1 MFGVGVMPLAL
12 VVAKLNSY
20 LIFIT
25 YLVSFCFHSRLAS
38 ILLDIYL
45 LFVDK
50 SVSFLYV
57 PHDSMLCLSM
67 KFMIPILQLP
77 H

>member
-1 MFGVGVMPLAL
+1 MGKEGGCVGVVGVGVGVMPLGL
-12 VVAKLNSY
+12 VVAKLISY

-25 YLVSFCFHSRLAS
+25 YLVSFRFHSRLAF

-50 SVSFLYV
+50 SVSISYA
-57 PHDSMLCLSM
+57 PYDSMLCTL
-67 KFMIPILQLP
+67 
-77 H
+77 